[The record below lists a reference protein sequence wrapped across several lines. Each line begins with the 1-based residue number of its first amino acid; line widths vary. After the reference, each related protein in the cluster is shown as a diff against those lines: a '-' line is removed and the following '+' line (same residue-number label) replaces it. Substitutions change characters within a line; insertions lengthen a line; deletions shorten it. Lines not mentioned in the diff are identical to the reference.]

1 MLKIERKGTENIGNI
16 QLFRQF
22 FWSDKKNVLPL
33 HPLFSLH
40 VRTHVQE
47 NYVLTQFI
55 NTLKF

>member
-1 MLKIERKGTENIGNI
+1 MFKIGRKGTENIRNI

-22 FWSDKKNVLPL
+22 FWSDKKNVLSL

-47 NYVLTQFI
+47 NMY
-55 NTLKF
+55 